1 MKLFKT
7 LSSHGRCEL
16 SDHKKLCRECSLS
29 SSFIFSA
36 TVDLAT
42 SRGRFEFDASVTAPD
57 LIKEY
62 VDDLGF
68 AADVVTAA
76 SASMEREEVVSKCGV
91 EIEGMSCQSCVRNI
105 EGTIG
110 ELGGVKDIKVRI
122 MPT

>member
-1 MKLFKT
+1 M
-7 LSSHGRCEL
+7 
-16 SDHKKLCRECSLS
+16 
-29 SSFIFSA
+29 
-36 TVDLAT
+36 AT

-68 AADVVTAA
+68 TADVVTAT
-76 SASMEREEVVSKCGV
+76 SASMGREEVVSKCGV

-110 ELGGVKDIKVRI
+110 ELGGVKDIKVRN
-122 MPT
+122 MLT

>member
-1 MKLFKT
+1 M
-7 LSSHGRCEL
+7 
-16 SDHKKLCRECSLS
+16 
-29 SSFIFSA
+29 
-36 TVDLAT
+36 DLAT

-110 ELGGVKDIKVRI
+110 ELGGVRDIKVRI

>member
-1 MKLFKT
+1 M
-7 LSSHGRCEL
+7 
-16 SDHKKLCRECSLS
+16 
-29 SSFIFSA
+29 
-36 TVDLAT
+36 DLAT

-76 SASMEREEVVSKCGV
+76 SSREEVVSKCGV

-122 MPT
+122 MLT

>member
-1 MKLFKT
+1 M
-7 LSSHGRCEL
+7 
-16 SDHKKLCRECSLS
+16 
-29 SSFIFSA
+29 
-36 TVDLAT
+36 DLAT

-68 AADVVTAA
+68 SADVVTAA
-76 SASMEREEVVSKCGV
+76 SMGREEVVSKCGV

-110 ELGGVKDIKVRI
+110 ELGGVKDIKVRN
-122 MPT
+122 MLT

>member
-1 MKLFKT
+1 M
-7 LSSHGRCEL
+7 
-16 SDHKKLCRECSLS
+16 
-29 SSFIFSA
+29 
-36 TVDLAT
+36 DLAT

-76 SASMEREEVVSKCGV
+76 ASASMEREEAVSKCGV
-91 EIEGMSCQSCVRNI
+91 EIEGMTCKSCVRNI